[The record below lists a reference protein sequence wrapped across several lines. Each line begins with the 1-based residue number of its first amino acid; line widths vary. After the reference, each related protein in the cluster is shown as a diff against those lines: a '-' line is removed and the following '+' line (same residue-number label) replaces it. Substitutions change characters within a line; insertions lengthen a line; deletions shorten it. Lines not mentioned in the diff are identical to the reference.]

1 MAAGIG
7 SRYGGGIKQLAV
19 AGPSGEIIMDYS
31 IYDAKRAGF
40 DKVVFVI
47 RRDLEKD
54 FRQII
59 GNRIEK
65 VIETEYVFQELENI
79 PAGYTVPEG
88 RTKPW
93 GTGHAI
99 LSCAQAVKEPFAI
112 INADDFYGK
121 GGFKNVHDYLVNEPA
136 DPNMEDMCLA
146 GYILKNTLSENG
158 AVSRGICKADDN
170 GYLQDVVETSGI
182 RWDGDIIKSDLH
194 EKLCPDTLV
203 SMNMWGLRASF
214 LEKLGAGFYDFLDGV
229 KNGGNPLK
237 AEYMIPTFIDSL
249 VKDNKAKVKVLPTYD
264 KWFGVTFKEDLP
276 AVQQSVLDLIKQGEY
291 PENLM
296 EAMKK

>member
-1 MAAGIG
+1 
-7 SRYGGGIKQLAV
+7 
-19 AGPSGEIIMDYS
+19 
-31 IYDAKRAGF
+31 
-40 DKVVFVI
+40 
-47 RRDLEKD
+47 
-54 FRQII
+54 
-59 GNRIEK
+59 
-65 VIETEYVFQELENI
+65 
-79 PAGYTVPEG
+79 
-88 RTKPW
+88 
-93 GTGHAI
+93 
-99 LSCAQAVKEPFAI
+99 
-112 INADDFYGK
+112 
-121 GGFKNVHDYLVNEPA
+121 VNEPA
-136 DPNMEDMCLA
+136 DASVEDICLA
-146 GYILKNTLSENG
+146 GYVLKNTLSENG
-158 AVSRGICKADDN
+158 AVSRGICKADEN
-170 GYLQDVVETSGI
+170 GFLQTVVETSGI
-182 RWDGDIIKSDLH
+182 QWDGDIIKSDIH